1 MTSLIAYTEAD
12 FAPIYAQAAC
22 ADCEADTCDLGYHDE
37 SAYYDLPDDRRAE
50 LRARASNAL
59 GNSSVPEV
67 VWDVMGTVARAA
79 ASEQKA
85 RAEAEEKARQGTF
98 DALRKSPRNP

>member
-1 MTSLIAYTEAD
+1 MTSLITYTEAD

-22 ADCEADTCDLGYHDE
+22 ADCKADTCDLGYHDE

-59 GNSSVPEV
+59 GNSTVPEA
-67 VWDVMGTVARAA
+67 VWEVMETVAREA
-79 ASEQKA
+79 ASEQ
-85 RAEAEEKARQGTF
+85 
-98 DALRKSPRNP
+98 